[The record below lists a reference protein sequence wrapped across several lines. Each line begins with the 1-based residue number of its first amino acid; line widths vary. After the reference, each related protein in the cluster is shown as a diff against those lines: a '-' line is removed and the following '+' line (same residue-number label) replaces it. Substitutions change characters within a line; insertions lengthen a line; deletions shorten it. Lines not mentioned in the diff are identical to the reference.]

1 MQPGYKNNY
10 YFNLWD
16 EDSGNERKI
25 ACRYLKC
32 ITELEVLFQIWSK
45 FSLIYKRYEAI
56 NVGYKTNHMLVY
68 KIRSYYLVEVPY
80 QVGPEPAHEYSI
92 QFIQLIN
99 FIFVT

>member
-16 EDSGNERKI
+16 EYSCNERKI
-25 ACRYLKC
+25 ARRYLKC
-32 ITELEVLFQIWSK
+32 ITKLEVLFQIWSK
-45 FSLIYKRYEAI
+45 FPLIYKHYEFK
-56 NVGYKTNHMLVY
+56 NLGYKTNYMLVY

-92 QFIQLIN
+92 HSIN
-99 FIFVT
+99 